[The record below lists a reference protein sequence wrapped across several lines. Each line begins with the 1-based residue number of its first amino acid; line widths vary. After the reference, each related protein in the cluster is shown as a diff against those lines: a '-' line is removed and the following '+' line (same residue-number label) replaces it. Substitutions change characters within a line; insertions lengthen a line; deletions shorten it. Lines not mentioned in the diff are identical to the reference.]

1 MTLET
6 RFGSPGDRFLV
17 ALLVALVLHAAILF
31 GVRFRLP
38 APPPMRRTLDIELV
52 SQADGRRPEK
62 ADYLADRNSDGGA
75 SKQARRPQPPPQS
88 RPRGM
93 PQPPPPARPQPRR
106 VLTRQAARQAVT
118 QAPHPQPQPSPRL
131 DPGLLNRQ
139 IAELDLRPRPS
150 LRFAGERVTPIE
162 RIRAHKYV
170 AAAYERAWQEKVERI
185 GNLNYPD
192 EARRKGL
199 SGKLLVSV
207 WVAKDGTVKKI
218 KIRRSSGYKVLDA
231 AVVRIV
237 RLASPF
243 APFPKELAQQTDV
256 LVITRTWRFFN
267 DNGLAMGR

>member
-1 MTLET
+1 MTLDT
-6 RFGSPGDRFLV
+6 RFGSPGDRLLV

-38 APPPMRRTLDIELV
+38 TPPPVRRTLDIELV
-52 SQADGRRPEK
+52 SEVDGRRPEK
-62 ADYLADRNSDGGA
+62 ADYLASHSSDGGA
-75 SKQARRPQPPPQS
+75 REQARRPQPPPQS
-88 RPRGM
+88 RPRGV
-93 PQPPPPARPQPRR
+93 PQPPPPTHLRPRR
-106 VLTRQAARQAVT
+106 VLTRQAAPQAVT
-118 QAPHPQPQPSPRL
+118 QAPRPQPQPSHRL
-131 DPGLLNRQ
+131 DPGLLARQ
-139 IAELDLRPRPS
+139 IAELDVRPRRS

-170 AAAYERAWQEKVERI
+170 AAAYERAWQEKVERV
-185 GNLNYPD
+185 GKLNYPD

-218 KIRRSSGYKVLDA
+218 KIRRSSGYKILDA
-231 AVVRIV
+231 AAVRIV

>member
-6 RFGSPGDRFLV
+6 RFGSPGDRLLV
-17 ALLVALVLHAAILF
+17 ATLIALVLHAALIF
-31 GVRFRLP
+31 GLRFRLP
-38 APPPMRRTLDIELV
+38 EPPPVRRTLDVELV
-52 SQADGRRPEK
+52 SRPTDQRPEK
-62 ADYLADRNSDGGA
+62 ADYLASHDSDGGA
-75 SKQARRPQPPPQS
+75 RRQAPTPQPPPRS
-88 RPRGM
+88 RPRGV
-93 PQPPPPARPQPRR
+93 PQPPVPVKPQPRR
-106 VLTRQAARQAVT
+106 VMTRHQAPQAVT
-118 QAPHPQPQPSPRL
+118 RSPRPEPQPRPRL
-131 DPGLLNRQ
+131 DPGLLARQ
-139 IAELDLRPRPS
+139 IAELGVTPRHRR
-150 LRFAGERVTPIE
+150 RFEAERVTPIE

-170 AAAYERAWQEKVERI
+170 AAAYERAWQKKVERI

-199 SGKLLVSV
+199 SGRLLVSV

-231 AVVRIV
+231 AAVRIV

-256 LVITRTWRFFN
+256 LVITRTWNFFN